1 MKVKKLAKRLDKGK
15 KVRIYFSDSWD
26 TIDAEELSKKYGE
39 MKVRSVSASYYP
51 AISRVPIIVIYV
63 E

>member
-1 MKVKKLAKRLDKGK
+1 MKVKKLAKKLDKRK

-26 TIDAEELSKKYGE
+26 TINAEELLKKYGK
-39 MKVRSVSASYYP
+39 MKIRSVSASYYP
-51 AISRVPIIVIYV
+51 AISAEPIIVIYA